1 MTIKAKAILF
11 VTGLLLLPVMSLAQT
26 DPFGAPDTI
35 YADLAKIDDFH
46 WSITI
51 SCFNDET
58 VIGVAVPFKMEAGL
72 NKIVADSAIYTGGRI
87 AEANWAYPGFRP
99 DTAIQCVTLG
109 MIANLGPTENKL
121 EPGTGRL
128 VTVFVSS
135 LEDKK
140 IENLT
145 IDTTTTHPSNYL
157 MMIVDRLQGE
167 PPDTTA
173 LEFNDRQIV
182 PAWVVR
188 EVEYTEPEEN

>member
-1 MTIKAKAILF
+1 MSVISK
-11 VTGLLLLPVMSLAQT
+11 VTLVALGLLLLPVVSMAQT

-35 YADLAKIDDFH
+35 YADIAKIDDFH
-46 WSITI
+46 YSITI
-51 SCFNDET
+51 SCFNDEN
-58 VIGVAVPFKMEAGL
+58 VVGIAVPFKMSAGL
-72 NKIVADSAIYTGGRI
+72 NKIVADSAVYTGGRI
-87 AEANWAYPGFRP
+87 VKASWAYPGFRP

-121 EPGTGRL
+121 EPGSGRL

-145 IDTTTTHPSNYL
+145 VDTTTTAPSNYL

-182 PAWVVR
+182 PEWVVR
-188 EVEYTEPEEN
+188 QSEYTEPE

>member
-1 MTIKAKAILF
+1 MTIKTKVILI
-11 VTGLLLLPVMSLAQT
+11 VTGLLLLPVLSSAQT

-35 YADLAKIDDFH
+35 FADIAKIDDLH

-51 SCFNDET
+51 SCFNDEN
-58 VIGVAVPFKMEAGL
+58 VVGIAVPFKMEAGL

-87 AEANWAYPGFRP
+87 MEANWAYPGFRC
-99 DTAIQCVTLG
+99 DTAIQAVTLG
-109 MIANLGPTENKL
+109 MIANLGPTDNKL

-128 VTVFVSS
+128 VTVFISS
-135 LEDKK
+135 LEEEP

-145 IDTTTTHPSNYL
+145 IDTTTTHPDNYL

-173 LEFNDRQIV
+173 LEFDERQMV
-182 PAWVVR
+182 PVWVVR
-188 EVEYTEPEEN
+188 QSEYTEPE